1 MGLNI
6 TFWNCQGIRS
16 KRKELELYLNENS
29 IDIIALNETFL
40 NKKVNFKISGYDT
53 IGNDRSTGQKGG
65 AAFLVKHGLVVNK
78 EFRNADFNIITDNE
92 ALAINLELSCNQNL
106 TLATI
111 YCPNGKPNLSL
122 FQTICNLSDNVMF
135 VGDFNSK
142 SEAFGCASKNDSGPI
157 LKTIQ
162 NTLDLIYLNNTEHMY
177 MDWRNGNTDI
187 LDMAFITQNLII
199 HDTQFQIGVDLGSD
213 HLPIEITID
222 TTPHRN
228 TFTNPTRYKFDQ
240 TDREVFESILEEA
253 LGSED
258 FSGHLSTNDLDRYAD
273 FIVTALHTAVDK
285 AIPKSK
291 SVRPESNPIS
301 NETLA
306 LIKEKRKLRRQYSQM
321 KDPAVKMRI
330 NQLQKQVKDDLRV
343 ELQASWEK
351 FCNSIA

>member
-16 KRKELELYLNENS
+16 KRKELELYLKENS
-29 IDIIALNETFL
+29 IDIIAFNETFL
-40 NKKVNFKISGYDT
+40 NKKVNFKIQGYDT
-53 IGNDRSTGQKGG
+53 IRNDRSTGSGG
-65 AAFLVKHGLVVNK
+65 GVAFLVKHGLVVNK

-92 ALAINLELSCNQNL
+92 ALAINLELSNNRNL

-135 VGDFNSK
+135 VGDFKSK
-142 SEAFGCASKNDSGPI
+142 SEAFGCASKNASGPI

-162 NTLDLIYLNNTEHMY
+162 NTLDLIY
-177 MDWRNGNTDI
+177 
-187 LDMAFITQNLII
+187 F
-199 HDTQFQIGVDLGSD
+199 
-213 HLPIEITID
+213 
-222 TTPHRN
+222 
-228 TFTNPTRYKFDQ
+228 
-240 TDREVFESILEEA
+240 
-253 LGSED
+253 
-258 FSGHLSTNDLDRYAD
+258 
-273 FIVTALHTAVDK
+273 
-285 AIPKSK
+285 PKSK

-321 KDPAVKMRI
+321 KDPAVKTRI

-343 ELQASWEK
+343 ESQASWEK
-351 FCNSIA
+351 FCNSISLEADSNESWRKIKNFLKPKGQRDYPTLHHATKVAKTNADKAQLFAESVERHFGIESEHFDSNQLRRNVSLGGNTLR

>member
-40 NKKVNFKISGYDT
+40 NKKVNFKIQGYVT
-53 IGNDRSTGQKGG
+53 IRNDRSTGSRGG
-65 AAFLVKHGLVVNK
+65 VAFLVKHGLVVNK

-106 TLATI
+106 TLVTI

-142 SEAFGCASKNDSGPI
+142 SEAFGCASKNYSGPI

-162 NTLDLIYLNNTEHMY
+162 NTLDLIYLNNTEHTY
-177 MDWRNGNTDI
+177 MDLRNGNTDI

-199 HDTQFQIGVDLGSD
+199 HDTQFQIGVDLGIDLDID
-213 HLPIEITID
+213 HLPIEISID
-222 TTPHRN
+222 TTPLRN
-228 TFTNPTRYKFDQ
+228 TFTNHTRYKFDQ

-258 FSGHLSTNDLDRYAD
+258 FSGHLSTTDLDRYAD

-285 AIPKSK
+285 AILKSK

-306 LIKEKRKLRRQYSQM
+306 LI
-321 KDPAVKMRI
+321 
-330 NQLQKQVKDDLRV
+330 
-343 ELQASWEK
+343 
-351 FCNSIA
+351 

>member
-40 NKKVNFKISGYDT
+40 NKKVNFKIQGYDT
-53 IGNDRSTGQKGG
+53 IRNDRSTGSGG
-65 AAFLVKHGLVVNK
+65 GVAFLVKHGLVVNK

-92 ALAINLELSCNQNL
+92 TLAINLELSCNQNL

-162 NTLDLIYLNNTEHMY
+162 NTLDLIYLNNTEHTY
-177 MDWRNGNTDI
+177 MDWRYSGPIPETIQNTLDLIYLNNTEHTYMDWRYGNTDK

-213 HLPIEITID
+213 HLPIEISID

-228 TFTNPTRYKFDQ
+228 TFTNPTKYKFDQ

-258 FSGHLSTNDLDRYAD
+258 FSGHLFTNDLDRYAD
-273 FIVTALHTAVDK
+273 FIVTALHTAVD
-285 AIPKSK
+285 
-291 SVRPESNPIS
+291 
-301 NETLA
+301 
-306 LIKEKRKLRRQYSQM
+306 
-321 KDPAVKMRI
+321 
-330 NQLQKQVKDDLRV
+330 
-343 ELQASWEK
+343 
-351 FCNSIA
+351 

>member
-1 MGLNI
+1 MGLSI

-29 IDIIALNETFL
+29 IDIIAFNETFL
-40 NKKVNFKISGYDT
+40 NKKVNFKIQGYDT
-53 IGNDRSTGQKGG
+53 IRNDRSTGSGG
-65 AAFLVKHGLVVNK
+65 GVAFLVKHGLVVNK
-78 EFRNADFNIITDNE
+78 EFRNADFNIITDKE
-92 ALAINLELSCNQNL
+92 ALAINLELSNNQNL

-142 SEAFGCASKNDSGPI
+142 SEAFGCASKNASGPI

-162 NTLDLIYLNNTEHMY
+162 NTLDLIYLNNTEHTY

-222 TTPHRN
+222 TTHRN

-253 LGSED
+253 LGSGD
-258 FSGHLSTNDLDRYAD
+258 FSGHLSTNDLG
-273 FIVTALHTAVDK
+273 TLTLSSLHYTLRSIKPFRNPK
-285 AIPKSK
+285 AC
-291 SVRPESNPIS
+291 
-301 NETLA
+301 
-306 LIKEKRKLRRQYSQM
+306 
-321 KDPAVKMRI
+321 
-330 NQLQKQVKDDLRV
+330 DLRV
-343 ELQASWEK
+343 TQFQMK
-351 FCNSIA
+351 P